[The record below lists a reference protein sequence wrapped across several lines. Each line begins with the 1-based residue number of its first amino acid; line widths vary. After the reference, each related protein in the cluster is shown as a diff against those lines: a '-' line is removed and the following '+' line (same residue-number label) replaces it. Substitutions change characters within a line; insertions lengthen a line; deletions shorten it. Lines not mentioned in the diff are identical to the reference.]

1 MEEGESRG
9 QVVKFQVSCFGLQE
23 LSACHLGSSQMK
35 IKLKDKIR
43 SAIFLLSSQIAF
55 FDRTSYHYH
64 ART

>member
-9 QVVKFQVSCFGLQE
+9 QVVKFQVSCFGSQE

-43 SAIFLLSSQIAF
+43 SAIF
-55 FDRTSYHYH
+55 
-64 ART
+64 